1 MTAKPHRQQRTHPPE
16 EAIGAP
22 SEPEVVVVVPV
33 SPEVLEVARQRLLE
47 RYAQAIGETHRTGGG
62 VISDLHAD
70 LVALMKTRPA
80 L

>member
-1 MTAKPHRQQRTHPPE
+1 MTAKPQRQQRTHLPE
-16 EAIGAP
+16 EVPGAP
-22 SEPEVVVVVPV
+22 SEPETVIVVPV

-47 RYAQAIGETHRTGGG
+47 RYAQAIGESHRTGGG

>member
-1 MTAKPHRQQRTHPPE
+1 MTTKPQRQQRTHPHE
-16 EAIGAP
+16 EQTGAP